1 MGDGADQEGLDL
13 APPLAALPEGFEG
26 CAGRLRSGADP
37 RHDADD
43 TVPVVRHVSAT
54 EDDGGLLLHLAM
66 TMLAC
71 ASFWLL
77 YALGEFDDS
86 SSLSGAMPAALVTS
100 AALFTVSA
108 AVAAVGM
115 RLKPA
120 VRRQTELVKVPA
132 SERALDQQVSADAEF
147 LVVEGRHSVA
157 CVRWDDLVGIDAGR
171 RRIGLRFADG
181 RALALSPH
189 DGRPLLRAARV
200 VLAAR
205 TEQDDEQLT
214 RMQRGLSRPEEEP
227 AAERGISLWDRG

>member
-1 MGDGADQEGLDL
+1 
-13 APPLAALPEGFEG
+13 
-26 CAGRLRSGADP
+26 
-37 RHDADD
+37 
-43 TVPVVRHVSAT
+43 
-54 EDDGGLLLHLAM
+54 
-66 TMLAC
+66 
-71 ASFWLL
+71 
-77 YALGEFDDS
+77 
-86 SSLSGAMPAALVTS
+86 MPAS
-100 AALFTVSA
+100 
-108 AVAAVGM
+108 G
-115 RLKPA
+115 
-120 VRRQTELVKVPA
+120 
-132 SERALDQQVSADAEF
+132 RALDQQVSADAEF
-147 LVVEGRHSVA
+147 IVVEGRHSVA